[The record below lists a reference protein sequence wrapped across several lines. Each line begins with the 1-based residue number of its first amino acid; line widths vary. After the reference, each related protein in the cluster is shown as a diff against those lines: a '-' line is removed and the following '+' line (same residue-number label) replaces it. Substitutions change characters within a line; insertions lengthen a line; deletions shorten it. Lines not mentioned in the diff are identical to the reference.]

1 MKCFKCKKKVKLL
14 EQIPCKCNHV
24 FCPLHRLCHQ
34 HDCPVGIS
42 KVNVIKKNNVKI
54 EPKKIEKI

>member
-1 MKCFKCKKKVKLL
+1 MKCYKCKKKVKLH
-14 EQIPCKCNHV
+14 EQLPCKCNQV

-42 KVNVIKKNNVKI
+42 KVNIIKKN
-54 EPKKIEKI
+54 